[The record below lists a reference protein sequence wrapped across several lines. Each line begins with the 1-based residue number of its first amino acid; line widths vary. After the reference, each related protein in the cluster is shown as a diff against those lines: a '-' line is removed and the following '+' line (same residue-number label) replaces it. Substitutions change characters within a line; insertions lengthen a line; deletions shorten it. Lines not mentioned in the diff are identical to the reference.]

1 MFNEED
7 RGAILEYLSRT
18 TSLHL
23 RYEAAFIRIIS
34 VIAELRFRILEWDWH
49 ELAV

>member
-7 RGAILEYLSRT
+7 MGAILEYPGRT

-23 RYEAAFIRIIS
+23 RYETAFIIIIS
-34 VIAELRFRILEWDWH
+34 LIAELRFRILEWDWH